1 MTIPKGAEFG
11 LTITVVEKDSFIAQ
25 DLATMDVA
33 ASTFKLTKLIDLCD
47 VTVGTVTITR
57 PADVTYTFEDVTTTT
72 ADYVV
77 DNIILDTS
85 SGLVYSCILDST
97 AGTLLTNATYFTD
110 VTTYLNGKVDVLL
123 DSTLTA
129 SLDYDRGDAVDDYY
143 LKPTYQGVIN
153 IKFTDDTPE
162 RTAIIEKVYV
172 APTGVV
178 CV

>member
-11 LTITVVEKDSFIAQ
+11 LTITVVEKDSFLPQ
-25 DLATMDVA
+25 DLVAMDVA
-33 ASTFKLTKLIDLCD
+33 ASTFKLTKLADLCD
-47 VTVGTVTITR
+47 VTVGTVTLTR

-77 DNIILDTS
+77 DSVILDTS
-85 SGLVYSCILDST
+85 SGLVYTCILGST
-97 AGTLLTNATYFTD
+97 TGALLTNATYFTET
-110 VTTYLNGKVDVLL
+110 TTYLDGKVDVLL

-129 SLDYDRGDAVDDYY
+129 SLDYLRGDAVDNYY

-153 IKFTDDTPE
+153 IKFTDGTPE